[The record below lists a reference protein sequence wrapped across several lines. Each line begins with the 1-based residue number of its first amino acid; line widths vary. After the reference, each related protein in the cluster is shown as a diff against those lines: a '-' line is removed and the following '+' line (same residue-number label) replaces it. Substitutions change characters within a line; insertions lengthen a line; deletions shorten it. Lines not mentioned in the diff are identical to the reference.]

1 MLRQRPGEGTT
12 LCPAPSLISPWRVLS
27 WLGGR
32 GAKAFKGTATNESFR
47 SLGPNFQGQ
56 LHSSG
61 PEGGTEQGERGRVL
75 DPRPFL
81 RSPHDGCQTAHRRG
95 LPLFPT

>member
-47 SLGPNFQGQ
+47 SPGPNFQGQ

-61 PEGGTEQGERGRVL
+61 PEGTIGLLV
-75 DPRPFL
+75 FL
-81 RSPHDGCQTAHRRG
+81 LLSSCLYSKHNYLKTP
-95 LPLFPT
+95 